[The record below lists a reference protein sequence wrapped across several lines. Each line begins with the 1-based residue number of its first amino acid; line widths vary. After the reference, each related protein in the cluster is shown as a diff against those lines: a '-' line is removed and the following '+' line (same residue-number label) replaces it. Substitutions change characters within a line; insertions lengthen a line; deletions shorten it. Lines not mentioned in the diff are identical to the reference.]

1 MRTVPIFGLFGLF
14 GLLAFF
20 VLGSPPDAH
29 AQAPAG
35 AGPRLHVQ
43 IGHTSQTT
51 FMFPT
56 AAAYSADDRF
66 LVTGSADKTARL
78 WDAATGTEL
87 QAFSDGV
94 EAINFVAVAAGARY
108 VATANA
114 NGTLRV
120 WDGRTGAELRKYSNT
135 WEAAFSA
142 DGQRLFVP
150 RGQGTSEV
158 IPATGTLLR
167 TIGAARANLHT
178 TNDGMLLLATDQD
191 GFVRAWNAITLE
203 PAWTSTVKV
212 PERGVAFAAN
222 GRSAALLESDTVVT
236 LVELP
241 SGRTIARFGGHPE
254 TITSFAISANGSRVL
269 TATDRPDGRMRL
281 FEAGRAGEAARVYE
295 YGYEVFGLAFAPGRD
310 SFLALQRTGE
320 ILLRR
325 IEDGLILRSYE
336 GLVDIAWP
344 ASYSTTGRYIVDQG
358 GNSIRIWDVET
369 GTVVNRITAEG
380 EALLPAVLTT
390 SDGRVALVESEDAPP
405 QLRAPPAAS
414 ELNAGSNAQYSS
426 DLASAVSESEEPGG
440 RSMIVWDVATGKP
453 RGRIPGTRAV
463 FAGDG
468 SMLAV
473 QNGWRLELRDPV
485 TLARL
490 HSLLVREDLAAVGP
504 DGGQVA
510 LESSTALAVVDVS
523 TGRTVRRLAH
533 RRGDLT
539 HIRFSPNGAR
549 LLVAGTD
556 GVVVWEVASG
566 RQVLRLARE
575 AHYATVDASFS
586 RDGRHI
592 LTGGAGPARIIDAE
606 TGSEICTLVDFKD
619 GNWAVVEPG
628 GRFDTN
634 ALDGT
639 RGLSWFVD
647 DDPFTPLP
655 VEVFMRDMYEPRLLP
670 RLLSDKALPPVR
682 DLTSLNRVQP
692 EIEIIEVTPRG
703 DGGDRV
709 NVRVRVSAPTR
720 LFGAGSA
727 AAVRRSTAIH
737 DVRLFRDGQL
747 VGSAPAAGGVVA
759 LDGLSGAAIV
769 EFDVRLPRLGRKRMV
784 EFTAHAFNDDR
795 VKSATARRT
804 YEAWAAK
811 APVSGRAYLIGIG
824 VNDYGIRGVDLRFA
838 VNDAREFTKLAG
850 DGLAATGQFE
860 EVVSVRLV
868 AEQRA
873 PSSGTKAAIRAVFDV
888 LASRT
893 ADPTALATIAGAER
907 LRQVEPE
914 DVVIVS
920 FSGHGFADPGGAFYL
935 VPSDALERR
944 AAETGAN
951 ARDAERQLEL
961 AASDPTARLRDRC
974 VSSDELA
981 EWLRDIDA
989 GELVLVVDACQS
1001 AASVESEGFKPG
1013 PMGSRGLGQ
1022 LAYDKGMRILAATQ
1036 ADNVAIEG
1044 RGLEH
1049 GLLSYALVV
1058 EGLGGHRADSR
1069 PADGRVEMV
1078 EWLTYGATRVPAI
1091 AATGGGARLL
1101 VHGQAAPAVS
1111 ATAVVRRIQRPA
1123 LFDFSRSRQPV
1134 TISVRPRP

>member
-1 MRTVPIFGLFGLF
+1 MRTVPIFGLL

-20 VLGSPPDAH
+20 VPGSPTVAR
-29 AQAPAG
+29 AQAPTDA
-35 AGPRLHVQ
+35 APRLQVQ

-56 AAAYSADDRF
+56 AAAYSSDERF
-66 LVTGSADKTARL
+66 LLTGSSDKTARL

-87 QAFSDGV
+87 RVFPDGV
-94 EAINFVAVAAGARY
+94 EAISFVAVAAGARY
-108 VATANA
+108 VATANDE
-114 NGTLRV
+114 GTLRI
-120 WDGRTGAELRKYSNT
+120 WDGRTGAELRKYSNAS
-135 WEAAFSA
+135 EAAFSA

-150 RGQGTSEV
+150 RGQGTSV
-158 IPATGTLLR
+158 VNPVTGAVFR
-167 TIGAARANLHT
+167 TIGAARANLHAT
-178 TNDGMLLLATDQD
+178 SDGMLLLATDQA

-203 PAWTSTVKV
+203 PEWTSTVKV
-212 PERGVAFAAN
+212 PERGVAFAAD
-222 GRSAALLESDTVVT
+222 GRSAALLESDRVVA

-241 SGRTIARFGGHPE
+241 SGRTIARFTDHPE
-254 TITSFAISANGSRVL
+254 TITSFAISADGSRVL

-281 FEAGRAGEAARVYE
+281 FEPARGGGAARVYD

-320 ILLRR
+320 IVLRR
-325 IEDGLILRSYE
+325 IADGEILRSYE

-358 GNSIRIWDVET
+358 GTSIAIWDTET
-369 GTVVNRITAEG
+369 GSVVSRIAVEG
-380 EALLPAVLTT
+380 EALNPAVQTT
-390 SDGRVALVESEDAPP
+390 SDGRVALVESEDGPP

-414 ELNAGSNAQYSS
+414 ELGAATNAEYSD
-426 DLASAVSESEEPGG
+426 DLASAVSESDEPGG

-453 RGRIPGTRAV
+453 RGRIPGTRAI

-468 SMLAV
+468 SVLAV
-473 QNGWRLELRDPV
+473 QNGWRLELHDPV
-485 TLARL
+485 TLARVR
-490 HSLLVREDLAAVGP
+490 SLLVREDLAAVGP
-504 DGGQVA
+504 DGARVV
-510 LESSTALAVVDVS
+510 LESATALAVVDVA
-523 TGRTVRRLAH
+523 TGRTVRWLAH

-539 HIRFSPNGAR
+539 HIRFSPAGDR
-549 LLVAGTD
+549 LLVSGTD
-556 GVVVWEVASG
+556 GVTVWEIATG

-592 LTGGAGPARIIDAE
+592 LTGGAGPARIIDAS
-606 TGSEICTLVDFKD
+606 TGREICTLVDFKD
-619 GNWAVVEPG
+619 GKWAVVEPG

-655 VEVFMRDMYEPRLLP
+655 VEVFMRDMFEPRLLP
-670 RLLSDKALPPVR
+670 RLLAGEALRPVR
-682 DLTSLNRVQP
+682 DLASLNRVQP
-692 EIEIIEVTPRG
+692 EIEILDVAPRG
-703 DGGDRV
+703 DGGERV
-709 NVRVRVSAPTR
+709 DVRVRVSAPTR
-720 LFGAGSA
+720 LFGAGHPSA
-727 AAVRRSTAIH
+727 RRRTTTVH

-747 VGSAPAAGGVVA
+747 VGSAPDSGGAVS
-759 LDGLSGAAIV
+759 LDPESGSAIV
-769 EFDVRLPRLGRKRMV
+769 VFDDIRIPRRSERRTV
-784 EFTAHAFNDDR
+784 EFSAHAFNDDR
-795 VKSATARRT
+795 VKSATVRRNFDV
-804 YEAWAAK
+804 AAAK
-811 APVSGRAYLIGIG
+811 APVKGRVYLVGIG
-824 VNDYGIRGVDLRFA
+824 VNDYGSKGVDLRFA
-838 VNDAREFTKLAG
+838 VNDAREFVRLTG
-850 DGLAATGQFE
+850 DGLATTNAFE
-860 EVVSVRLV
+860 KVIAVQLV
-868 AEQRA
+868 AEHGA
-873 PSSGTKAAIRAVFDV
+873 PSSATKSAIRAVFDV
-888 LASRT
+888 LAGRT
-893 ADPTALATIAGAER
+893 ADQSALGAIAGADR
-907 LRQVEPE
+907 LRSVEPE
-914 DVVIVS
+914 DVVILS

-944 AAETGAN
+944 AVDAGAN
-951 ARDAERQLEL
+951 GRDSDRRLEL
-961 AASDPTARLRDRC
+961 AASDASARLRDRC

-981 EWLRDIDA
+981 TWLRDIDA

-1049 GLLSYALVV
+1049 GLLSFALVV
-1058 EGLGGHRADSR
+1058 EGLGAFKSDSR
-1069 PADGRVEMV
+1069 PSDGRVDIV
-1078 EWLTYGATRVPAI
+1078 EWLSYGAARVPAI
-1091 AATGGGARLL
+1091 ASSGGGARLL

-1111 ATAVVRRIQRPA
+1111 GTAVVRRIQRPS

-1134 TISVRPRP
+1134 TISVKPRP